1 MRLILTLV
9 LAASVASACALGDED
24 PTYPLPASAI
34 AWSVPTQLDAGP
46 SVCPSTRLAPLRID
60 WDATHR
66 SLSVGG
72 EKVLWPRGFSARLLP
87 SGRLDI
93 LAPDGSVVARDGD
106 TVAFGGSDYLHVCR
120 VQGVEY

>member
-9 LAASVASACALGDED
+9 LVACVASACSLVDDE
-24 PTYPLPASAI
+24 PTYPLPTAAI
-34 AWSVPTQLDAGP
+34 AWSVPTQLDASP
-46 SVCPSTRLAPLRID
+46 SVCPSTQLAPLRID

-72 EKVLWPRGFSARLLP
+72 EKLLWPRGFSARMLP
-87 SGRLDI
+87 SGRLEI
-93 LAPDGSVVARDGD
+93 LAPDGNVVARDGD
-106 TVAFGGSDYLHVCR
+106 TVAFGGSDYMHVCR

>member
-1 MRLILTLV
+1 VRLILTLV
-9 LAASVASACALGDED
+9 LVAGVAAACSLFDDE
-24 PTYPLPASAI
+24 PTYPLPTAAI
-34 AWSVPTQLDAGP
+34 VWALPTQPDASP
-46 SVCPSTRLAPLRID
+46 SVCPSTQLAPLRID

-66 SLSVGG
+66 VLSVGS
-72 EKVLWPRGFSARLLP
+72 EKVLWPRGFSERMLP

-106 TVAFGGSDYLHVCR
+106 TVAFGGSDYQHVCR